1 MVQLTKEQTMQEC
14 IDFNLTTIAQLEEY
28 LEDMKKKKDGY
39 FMNFSDFLCRVGA
52 LESSMVWMFDLE
64 RDENAQPRSN
74 RLCECY
80 DRDDIENE

>member
-52 LESSMVWMFDLE
+52 LESSMIWMFDLE
-64 RDENAQPRSN
+64 RDEHAQPRPN

-80 DRDDIENE
+80 DRDDDIID